1 VRGRHEP
8 VTFQRLNAVERPARA
23 ALAAMLILVTAGA
36 APALAA
42 GQPPVASDQSAKTHE
57 ATPLGV
63 VLNAT
68 DPEND
73 PLTFTVVSGPSHG
86 ALDDCSG
93 GSCTYTPNVG
103 FTGLDTFSW
112 IANDGTSDSNTATFS
127 ITTTPTWTALQ
138 IAQSIAS
145 DTVTVTG
152 ASFVA
157 VPPNNFPNGVYTS
170 PLSGF
175 PVDGS
180 TFGILTSGDVNS
192 VDEPGTF
199 ASTDDGGGAVRGD
212 TDDDVSILKIDLD
225 VSPGA
230 NCLSFDF
237 KFLSE
242 EFPSFVGSS
251 FNDAF
256 IAELDTSDWTT
267 SGSTI
272 SAPHNFAFDS
282 SSEVVSVNSTGLGG
296 MSAARGAGTA
306 FDGTTTGAGADPSGG
321 ATDLLG
327 AATPVTAGAHSV
339 YLSLF
344 DQGDTSLDSAVFID
358 NLRVGSV
365 PNPAL
370 DCTPGATQPA
380 HLTLTKSIDNTGG
393 GTAAATDWTL
403 SATGPTSISGT
414 TGSPAV
420 TNAVVSPGTYTLA
433 ETGPSGY
440 TPGAWRCTGGGL
452 TGSSLSL
459 AAGDNASCSITNTFT
474 TTDDASGFATGNGST
489 TVQTTPDGIQFSI
502 LTVPSG
508 FPGAVTLHEFSEPCA
523 LPTGTVCIGQ
533 TLDLTAPS
541 TTAANPLVLK
551 ILVAK
556 SALIGRLSI
565 KNGVLYHTPDN
576 GDQALVPRCAN
587 GSKKTASPAPS
598 CLSSIKGVMIGGVG
612 YWQYLVYTQDNG
624 RWRPGIVVR

>member
-1 VRGRHEP
+1 LILAQP
-8 VTFQRLNAVERPARA
+8 PAARA
-23 ALAAMLILVTAGA
+23 AAAAVMILITAGA
-36 APALAA
+36 MPALAS

-86 ALDDCSG
+86 ALDDCSA
-93 GSCTYTPNVG
+93 GSCTYTPDVG

-112 IANDGTSDSNTATFS
+112 IANDGTSDSNAATFS
-127 ITTTPTWTALQ
+127 ITTTPTWSALQ
-138 IAQSIAS
+138 IAQSLS
-145 DTVTVTG
+145 SNSVSVTS
-152 ASFVA
+152 ASFSA
-157 VPPNNFPNGVYTS
+157 LPPNNFPNGVYTS
-170 PLSGF
+170 PLGGF

-192 VDEPGTF
+192 VDQPGTF
-199 ASTDDGGGAVRGD
+199 ANTDDSGGSVRGD
-212 TDDDVSILKIDLD
+212 TDLDVSILKIDLAI
-225 VSPGA
+225 PQGA
-230 NCLSFDF
+230 NCLSFNF
-237 KFLSE
+237 KFFSE
-242 EFPSFVGSS
+242 EYPGFVGSS

-282 SSEVVSVNSTGLGG
+282 SGDVVSINSTGLGG
-296 MSAARGAGTA
+296 MSAANGVGTA
-306 FDGTTTGAGADPSGG
+306 FDGTTTGPEADPSGG

-327 AATPVTAGAHSV
+327 AATPVTAGPHSV

-344 DQGDTSLDSAVFID
+344 DQGDAAYDSAVFMD

-380 HLTLTKSIDNTGG
+380 HLTLTKSVNNTGG

-403 SATGPTSISGT
+403 SATGPTSISGS

-420 TNAVVSPGTYTLA
+420 TNAVVSPGTYTLG
-433 ETGPSGY
+433 ESGPSGY
-440 TPGAWRCTGGGL
+440 IPGAWSCTGSGL
-452 TGSSLSL
+452 TGSSLNL
-459 AAGDNASCSITNTFT
+459 APGDNVSCSITNTFT
-474 TTDDASGFATGNGST
+474 TADDASGFASGNGST
-489 TVQTTPDGIQFSI
+489 TVQTTPDGLQFSI
-502 LTVPSG
+502 ITVPTGFSG
-508 FPGAVTLHEFSEPCA
+508 PVTLHEFDEAICA
-523 LPTGTVCIGQ
+523 LPAGTNCIGQ

-541 TTAANPLVLK
+541 TSAANPLVLK

-556 SALIGRLSI
+556 NALMARLST
-565 KNGVLYHTPDN
+565 KNGVLYHTPDA
-576 GDQALVPRCAN
+576 GGPPALVPSCAK
-587 GSKKTASPAPS
+587 GSKKTATPAPS
-598 CLSSIKGVMIGGVG
+598 CLSTIKGVTIGGIG